1 MSEQNTTEQ
10 AGNEQPTPPTAAG
23 NKTPGAES
31 SADKL
36 FTQAD
41 LDRIISERL
50 EREEKKRKSA
60 EEKARKDAEEASLK
74 EREDWQKLAA
84 KREQELAE
92 AGQKLA
98 ALDDLQAK
106 HDAAVSALTKL
117 LERERKDLP
126 KHILSLL
133 DQLDPVAQLE
143 WLAANKAEATTK
155 PAPPAGTP
163 QPRPRTQAG
172 APAPNGA
179 QPSTVRF

>member
-10 AGNEQPTPPTAAG
+10 AGSEQQTPPTAAD
-23 NKTPGAES
+23 KKPGAEQ

-36 FTQAD
+36 FTQAE
-41 LDRIISERL
+41 LDRIISDRL

-84 KREQELAE
+84 KREAELAE

-106 HDAAVSALTKL
+106 HDAAVSALVKL

-143 WLAANKAEATTK
+143 WLAANKAEAAAK
-155 PAPPAGTP
+155 PASPAGTP

-172 APAPNGA
+172 APAPNSA